1 MTVWKL
7 TAASAVLVAA
17 AGAGAALAPIAHGQ
31 SRVSKDP
38 DSVRAAVQIVAGKGR
53 RLGVSVSD
61 VEDTDAATS
70 KLASPGG
77 VVVDEV
83 VADSPAEK
91 GGLKK
96 GDVIVEFDG
105 EKVRGSRQFSRL
117 VQETPSG
124 RKVQANVMRD
134 GQRVTLTLEPRD
146 TAVEWFGDLD
156 GLRDFGRTFV
166 LPKPPAAPLAPEPP
180 SPPMPPRLFEFDDLL
195 GRSSGRLGIT
205 IDDLS
210 SQLAEYFGAKDGVL
224 VSSVTAGS
232 VAAKAGL
239 KAGDVITSVNGT
251 DVTSPADLR
260 RRIGHLTD
268 SEEVTLGIVRDRKP
282 LTLKG
287 KMEPS
292 STRRRVTY
300 SVM

>member
-17 AGAGAALAPIAHGQ
+17 AGAGAALAPVAHGQ
-31 SRVSKDP
+31 SRSSKDH
-38 DSVRAAVQIVAGKGR
+38 DSVHTAVQFISGGR

-61 VEDTDAATS
+61 LEESDVAKS
-70 KLASPGG
+70 KLATPGG

-83 VADSPAEK
+83 EADSAAEK

-96 GDVIVEFDG
+96 GDIIVDFDG

-134 GQRVTLTLEPRD
+134 GQRVTLALEPRD
-146 TAVEWFGDLD
+146 TGAQWFGDLD

-166 LPKPPAAPLAPEPP
+166 VPKPPIPPTPPDAPLPP
-180 SPPMPPRLFEFDDLL
+180 TPPRLFEFDDLL

-205 IDDLS
+205 VDDLS
-210 SQLAEYFGAKDGVL
+210 SQLANYFGTKDGVL

-232 VAAKAGL
+232 VAEKAGL
-239 KAGDVITSVNGT
+239 KAGDVIT
-251 DVTSPADLR
+251 
-260 RRIGHLTD
+260 
-268 SEEVTLGIVRDRKP
+268 
-282 LTLKG
+282 
-287 KMEPS
+287 
-292 STRRRVTY
+292 
-300 SVM
+300 